1 MSHETGPFPTIL
13 LVSKRFQ
20 NGLLTADLERSRQ
33 HIVAAREEARRR
45 LGSDLHDGLGHTLT
59 GLLRTVDTASRLLE
73 RDPATVKLLLSEIK
87 QQTKNA
93 IDDTRRLAHSLHPP
107 ELELL
112 GLCQA
117 LRERVLQYQQL
128 GGGGLHIHLESPQT
142 LPPLPIA
149 VEAATYYIA
158 LEALNNIQSHA
169 QAQHC
174 HLRLG
179 LVASDNT
186 LNLLPGVW
194 NASVLEL
201 EIGDD
206 GRGLSEEARE
216 KGMGL
221 GIASMCERATEL
233 GGTCLIEHVA
243 TGGTR
248 VSVRLPCLQAADNER

>member
-1 MSHETGPFPTIL
+1 M
-13 LVSKRFQ
+13 K
-20 NGLLTADLERSRQ
+20 Q
-33 HIVAAREEARRR
+33 H
-45 LGSDLHDGLGHTLT
+45 
-59 GLLRTVDTASRLLE
+59 
-73 RDPATVKLLLSEIK
+73 
-87 QQTKNA
+87 TKSA
-93 IDDTRRLAHSLHPP
+93 IEDVHRLAHSLHPP

-117 LRERVLQYQQL
+117 LRERIQQYQQP
-128 GGGGLHIHLESPQT
+128 GAGGLHVHMESPQT

-158 LEALNNIQSHA
+158 LEALHNIQRHA

-179 LVASDNT
+179 LVASDDT

-201 EIGDD
+201 EICDD
-206 GRGLSEEARE
+206 GCGLSEEVQE
-216 KGMGL
+216 KAMGL
-221 GIASMCERATEL
+221 GFASMRDRATEL

-248 VSVRLPCLQAADNER
+248 VQVRLPCLQATDDER